1 MLADDPMGDGAR
13 DPAVNDPA
21 VNGERIMRIC
31 NACRYCEGYCAVF
44 PAMERRL
51 QFTRSDL
58 NYLAN
63 LCHNCGE
70 CYYACQYSP
79 PHEFDVN
86 VPKSFAEIRAQTYRR
101 YAWPAPLAAM
111 FERNGLAVSL
121 VLVVILVLA
130 LVAAT
135 LVLGKGLVAATPDP
149 AGDFYRFMPHQ
160 VMAGLFGAV
169 SVFVALA
176 LVMGFIRFWR
186 DMGESLADFARPDA
200 LWSAAKDVLRLEY
213 LDGKGAG
220 CTYPGEERS
229 QARRWFHHL
238 TFYGFALCFAATVA
252 GTLYHYALGSKAPYP
267 YLSLPVV
274 LGTLGG
280 IGLLIGPAGLLWLR
294 LRSDPATGDAGQFG
308 MDAAFIVLLFATSLT
323 GLALLALRDTSV
335 CGMLLVIHLGVVM
348 ALFLT
353 LPYGKFV
360 HGIYRSAALL
370 RYALEKSRPMA
381 NVDFD

>member
-1 MLADDPMGDGAR
+1 MLADEQVAGGAHDPVVH
-13 DPAVNDPA
+13 DPVVD
-21 VNGERIMRIC
+21 GERIMRIC

-51 QFTRSDL
+51 QFTRNDL

-63 LCHNCGE
+63 LCHDCGE

-86 VPKSFAEIRAQTYRR
+86 VPKRFAEIRAQTYRH
-101 YAWPAPLAAM
+101 YAWPASLAAM
-111 FERNGLAVSL
+111 FDRNGLAVSL
-121 VLVVILVLA
+121 VLVAVLVLA
-130 LVAAT
+130 MIAAT
-135 LVLGKGLVAATPDP
+135 LVLGNSLVAAAPDP
-149 AGDFYRFMPHQ
+149 AGDFYRFMPHA
-160 VMAGLFGAV
+160 VMAGLFGGV
-169 SVFVALA
+169 SIFVALA

-186 DMGESLADFARPDA
+186 DMGETFTDFTRPDA
-200 LWSAAKDVLRLEY
+200 LWSALRDVLNLKY
-213 LDGKGAG
+213 LNGKGAG

-252 GTLYHYALGSKAPYP
+252 GTIYHYAFGWKAPYG

-280 IGLLIGPAGLLWLR
+280 FGLLIGPAGLLWLQ
-294 LRSDPATGDAGQFG
+294 LRRDPETGDARQLG
-308 MDAAFIVLLFATSLT
+308 MDMAFIALLFATSLT
-323 GLALLALRDTSV
+323 GLLLLAFRETSA
-335 CGMLLVIHLGVVM
+335 CGVLLVIHLAVVM

-360 HGIYRSAALL
+360 HGIYRAAALV
-370 RYALEKSRPMA
+370 RYALEKSGIEFPA
-381 NVDFD
+381 FLS

>member
-1 MLADDPMGDGAR
+1 MPADNQVIEGGHDPVAE
-13 DPAVNDPA
+13 
-21 VNGERIMRIC
+21 GERIMRIC

-79 PHEFDVN
+79 PHEFNVS
-86 VPKSFAEIRAQTYRR
+86 VPKNFAEIRARSYRQ

-121 VLVVILVLA
+121 VMVLILA
-130 LVAAT
+130 LAMAVAA
-135 LVLGKGLVAATPDP
+135 LVLGDGLVAAPADP
-149 AGDFYRFMPHQ
+149 AGDFYRYMPHE
-160 VMAGLFGAV
+160 VMAGLFGGV

-176 LVMGFIRFWR
+176 LVMGFLRFWR
-186 DMGESLADFARPDA
+186 DMGESLAEFARPDA
-200 LWSAAKDVLRLEY
+200 LWSALKNVLKLEY

-238 TFYGFALCFAATVA
+238 SFYGFALCFAATVT
-252 GTLYHYALGSKAPYP
+252 GTLYHYAFGWKAPYG
-267 YLSLPVV
+267 YLSLPVI

-280 IGLLIGPAGLLWLR
+280 IALLIGPAGLLWLKGR
-294 LRSDPATGDAGQFG
+294 RDPETGDATQMG
-308 MDAAFIVLLFATSLT
+308 MDVAFIVLLFATSLT
-323 GLALLALRDTSV
+323 GLALLAFRETSA
-335 CGMLLVIHLGVVM
+335 CGLLLVIHLAVVM

-360 HGIYRSAALL
+360 HGIYRSAALV
-370 RYALEKSRPMA
+370 RYALEKSRPMPS
-381 NVDFD
+381 VGFD

>member
-1 MLADDPMGDGAR
+1 M
-13 DPAVNDPA
+13 PAHDHVA
-21 VNGERIMRIC
+21 EGERIMRIC

-58 NYLAN
+58 SYLAN
-63 LCHNCGE
+63 LCHDCGE

-86 VPKSFAEIRAQTYRR
+86 VPRSFAEIRAQTYRQ
-101 YAWPAPLAAM
+101 YAWPTPLAAM
-111 FERNGLAVSL
+111 FERNGFAVSL
-121 VLVVILVLA
+121 VLVLILALAMAVAALVLGND
-130 LVAAT
+130 LVAAP
-135 LVLGKGLVAATPDP
+135 PDSS
-149 AGDFYRFMPHQ
+149 GDFYRYMPHG
-160 VMAGLFGAV
+160 VMAGLFGGV
-169 SVFVALA
+169 SLFVALA
-176 LVMGFIRFWR
+176 LAMGFVRFWR
-186 DMGESLADFARPDA
+186 DMGESFTEFTRPDA
-200 LWSAAKDVLRLEY
+200 LWSALRDVLRLEY
-213 LDGKGAG
+213 LHGKGAG

-238 TFYGFALCFAATVA
+238 TFYGFALCFAATVV
-252 GTLYHYALGSKAPYP
+252 GTIYHYAFGWKAPYG

-294 LRSDPATGDAGQFG
+294 LRQDPETGDARQLG
-308 MDAAFIVLLFATSLT
+308 MDAAFIVLLVAASLS
-323 GLALLALRDTSV
+323 GLLLLALRATSA
-335 CGMLLVIHLGVVM
+335 CGLLLVVHLAVVM

-360 HGIYRSAALL
+360 HGIYRSAALV
-370 RYALEKSRPMA
+370 RYALEKSRPMP
-381 NVDFD
+381 NVGFD

>member
-1 MLADDPMGDGAR
+1 MLADDPIPVAEQ
-13 DPAVNDPA
+13 A
-21 VNGERIMRIC
+21 MRIC

-79 PHEFDVN
+79 PHEFNVN
-86 VPKSFAEIRAQTYRR
+86 VPRSFAQIRAQSYRQ
-101 YAWPAPLAAM
+101 YAWPAPLAAL
-111 FERNGLAVSL
+111 FDRNGLVASL
-121 VLVVILVLA
+121 VLVVIVALA
-130 LVAAT
+130 MAVAT
-135 LVLGKGLVAATPDP
+135 LVLGEGLIAATPDP
-149 AGDFYRFMPHQ
+149 AGDFYRFMPHG
-160 VMAGLFGAV
+160 VMAGLFGSV
-169 SVFVALA
+169 SLFVFLA
-176 LVMGFIRFWR
+176 LLMGFIRFWR
-186 DMGESLADFARPDA
+186 DMGESLGEFAKPDA
-200 LWSAAKDVLRLEY
+200 LWSGLKDVLKLEY

-252 GTLYHYALGSKAPYP
+252 GSIYHYALGWKAPYG

-280 IGLLIGPAGLLWLR
+280 LGLLVGPTGLLWIKLR
-294 LRSDPATGDAGQFG
+294 ADPETGDTRQFG
-308 MDAAFIVLLFATSLT
+308 MDVAFIVLLVSTSLT
-323 GLALLALRDTSV
+323 GLALLAFRDTSA
-335 CGMLLVIHLGVVM
+335 CGLLLVVHLAVVM

-360 HGIYRSAALL
+360 HGIYRSAALV
-370 RYALEKSRPMA
+370 RYALEKSRPMP
-381 NVDFD
+381 NVHFD

>member
-1 MLADDPMGDGAR
+1 MPVHDAL
-13 DPAVNDPA
+13 

-51 QFTRSDL
+51 QFTPGDL

-70 CYYACQYSP
+70 CHYACQYSP

-86 VPKSFAEIRAQTYRR
+86 VPRNFAEIRAQTYRQ

-121 VLVVILVLA
+121 VLALALVLA
-130 LVAAT
+130 MIAAALILGRMLVAAP
-135 LVLGKGLVAATPDP
+135 PDP
-149 AGDFYRFMPHQ
+149 SGDFYRFMPHE
-160 VMAGLFGAV
+160 VMAALFGGV
-169 SVFVALA
+169 SLFVALA
-176 LVMGFIRFWR
+176 LALGFVRFWR
-186 DMGESLADFARPDA
+186 DMGESFADFTRPAA

-252 GTLYHYALGSKAPYP
+252 GTIYHYALGSKAPYG

-308 MDAAFIVLLFATSLT
+308 MDAAFIVLLLATSLT
-323 GLALLALRDTSV
+323 GLALLALRHTSV
-335 CGMLLVIHLGVVM
+335 CGLALVVHLAVVM

-360 HGIYRSAALL
+360 HGIYRSGALV
-370 RYALEKSRPMA
+370 RCALEKSRP
-381 NVDFD
+381 VTSVGFD

>member
-1 MLADDPMGDGAR
+1 MLADDKLAEGAH
-13 DPAVNDPA
+13 DPLVD
-21 VNGERIMRIC
+21 GERIMRIC

-70 CYYACQYSP
+70 CHYACQYSP

-86 VPKSFAEIRAQTYRR
+86 VPKRFAEIRAQTYRR

-111 FERNGLAVSL
+111 FTRNGLAVSL

-130 LVAAT
+130 MVAAT
-135 LVLGKGLVAATPDP
+135 LVLGKSLVAATADP
-149 AGDFYRFMPHQ
+149 AGDFYRFMPHAL
-160 VMAGLFGAV
+160 MAGLFGAV
-169 SVFVALA
+169 FVFIALA
-176 LVMGFIRFWR
+176 LVMGFVRFWR
-186 DMGESLADFARPDA
+186 DMGESLAQFTRPDA
-200 LWSAAKDVLRLEY
+200 LRSALSDVLRLEY

-252 GTLYHYALGSKAPYP
+252 GTVYHYAFGWKAPYG

-280 IGLLIGPAGLLWLR
+280 IGLLIGPAGLLRLR
-294 LRSDPATGDAGQFG
+294 LRSDPATGDAGQVG
-308 MDAAFIVLLFATSLT
+308 MDVAFIALLFAASLT

-335 CGMLLVIHLGVVM
+335 CGLLLVIHLGVVM

-360 HGIYRSAALL
+360 HGIYRSAALV
-370 RYALEKSRPMA
+370 RYALEKTRPIA
-381 NVDFD
+381 NAGLD